1 MASMAQITVDTG
13 ALWKRFAARFSKR
26 DLLEAA
32 IVAVA
37 FLLYF
42 GVRGAVIDRPEA
54 AYRHA
59 LSVIDAQRALG
70 FFWED
75 DLNAW
80 VKDRGFIAQAMNLT
94 YFYLH
99 FPLIIIFGIWLY
111 YFRREKYTLTRDAFL
126 ASGAVALVVYWLYP
140 VAPPRVLP
148 ELAQQFDPNAPS
160 YVHSFVDTLHEKL
173 GYAYDT
179 QSTHWFVNPY
189 AAMPS
194 LHFGWDLLLGLAII
208 WAFWPAVAPGE
219 TRRQCGATRLFFAIA
234 VVIGVAL
241 PMLQI
246 FAITMTANHF
256 LLDAAAGGV
265 VALLGIGVAL
275 ALQRRGYPLGRRWLQ
290 NLPLPGGRRLSF
302 PGDAVPER
310 ARATPWR

>member
-1 MASMAQITVDTG
+1 MAHIEAGG
-13 ALWKRFAARFSKR
+13 ASLWGKFAARFSKR

-59 LSVIDAQRALG
+59 LDVIDVQRSLG

-75 DLNAW
+75 DLNNW
-80 VKDRGFIAQAMNLT
+80 VKDKLFVSQAMNLV

-99 FPLIIIFGIWLY
+99 FPLIIVFGIWLY

-126 ASGAVALVVYWLYP
+126 ASGAIALVVYWLYP
-140 VAPPRVLP
+140 VAPPRELP
-148 ELAQQFDPNAPS
+148 ELAAQFDPNAPA
-160 YVHSFVDTLHEKL
+160 YVSGFLDTLQVHL

-179 QSTHWFVNPY
+179 QSTRAFVNPY

-194 LHFGWDLLLGLAII
+194 LHFGWDLLSGTGNHLGVL
-208 WAFWPAVAPGE
+208 
-219 TRRQCGATRLFFAIA
+219 
-234 VVIGVAL
+234 
-241 PMLQI
+241 
-246 FAITMTANHF
+246 
-256 LLDAAAGGV
+256 AAAQGV
-265 VALLGIGVAL
+265 
-275 ALQRRGYPLGRRWLQ
+275 Q
-290 NLPLPGGRRLSF
+290 S
-302 PGDAVPER
+302 
-310 ARATPWR
+310 